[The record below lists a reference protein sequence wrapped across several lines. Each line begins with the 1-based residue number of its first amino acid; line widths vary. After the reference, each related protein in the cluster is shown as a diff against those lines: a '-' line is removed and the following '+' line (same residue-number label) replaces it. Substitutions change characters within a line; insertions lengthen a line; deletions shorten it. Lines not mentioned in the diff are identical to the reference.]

1 MKITKRQLRRIIKE
15 ERAKLMAEVHP
26 RDAADFAVDTLD
38 YIKGL
43 VMSTAAQTDP
53 QQALD
58 LIADAVEG
66 YRRG

>member
-15 ERAKLMAEVHP
+15 ERAKVLSEVHP
-26 RDAADFAVDTLD
+26 RDAGDFAVDTLD

-58 LIADAVEG
+58 LIADAIKG

>member
-1 MKITKRQLRRIIKE
+1 MKMAKSKLRRIIKE
-15 ERAKLMAEVHP
+15 EKAKLMAEVHP

-58 LIADAVEG
+58 LIADAIEG

>member
-1 MKITKRQLRRIIKE
+1 MNITKEQLKRIIKE

-58 LIADAVEG
+58 LIADAIEG

>member
-1 MKITKRQLRRIIKE
+1 
-15 ERAKLMAEVHP
+15 MAEVHP

-58 LIADAVEG
+58 LIADAIEG